1 MRNHQRVRRMAL
13 TALCAGT
20 SLGAA
25 GLAVAPGSA
34 LAAKAPT
41 TVACS
46 NITGSGSTLQTP
58 AQQNTFSQV
67 AATDGAFK
75 NCTSTPSVFYNYE
88 SDNTTVYPGGGTG
101 SGAAQKEFAS
111 ASPNA
116 ITPGSSSNATWLDGF
131 GGMDAAPNASNLS
144 LAATAAGTDAEVV
157 PIMQAPVAI
166 VVNLPTGCKITANPK
181 VTNVDLLAAWENN
194 ITWQTLL
201 TDAKAKP
208 SGTCNSAIT
217 LEARSDSS
225 GTTYAFRQYLYQLS
239 QLTGDGVY
247 TTNQISTAATE
258 GQSTGAGWPS
268 STDGST
274 ETVSPHEN
282 DNGGP
287 GAGAN
292 SGSFGVSHAVATN
305 PGSMGYVNAAD
316 ANQNDS
322 FNKWSSGK
330 TKFWVELQNN
340 GIGTAKVTAVEPA
353 TGTNK
358 GNCYATYTGSLPS
371 NTTDPDWSNV
381 AVANPTMKSKTVYS
395 LCTLTYDEAWHSY
408 AADSTVAAFYNAK
421 YSGETAAGVGN
432 TVKDYLTWLVSTGT
446 KKDGQ
451 AVVPTYYAKLPANI
465 EKFAAGTVKNQVAVN

>member
-1 MRNHQRVRRMAL
+1 MRNHSRVRNLAL
-13 TALCAGT
+13 TALCAGS
-20 SLGAA
+20 SLGVA
-25 GLAVAPGSA
+25 GLVAMPGQA
-34 LAAKAPT
+34 LAAT

-88 SDNTTVYPGGGTG
+88 SDDTTPYPGGGTG

-111 ASPNA
+111 AAPNA
-116 ITPGSSSNATWLDGF
+116 IMPGSSSNGTWLDGF
-131 GGMDAAPNASNLS
+131 GGMDAAPNAANLS
-144 LAATAAGTDAEVV
+144 LAASAAGTDAEVV
-157 PIMQAPVAI
+157 PIMQAPVAVI
-166 VVNLPTGCKITANPK
+166 VNLPSGCTVGANPK
-181 VTNVDLLAAWENN
+181 VTNLDLLAAWENN

-208 SGTCNSAIT
+208 KGTCSSAIT

-247 TTNQISTAATE
+247 TTNQISTSAAE
-258 GQSTGAGWPS
+258 GQSSGGGWPS
-268 STDGST
+268 ATDGSSA
-274 ETVSPHEN
+274 TVSPHED

-292 SGSFGVSHAVATN
+292 AGSGGVSNAVATN

-316 ANQNDS
+316 ANEFNG

-330 TKFWVELQNN
+330 TKFWVEVQNN
-340 GIGTAKVTAVEPA
+340 GTGTSKVTAAEPA

-371 NTTDPDWSNV
+371 NTSDPDWSNV
-381 AVANPTMKSKTVYS
+381 AVANPHMKSSTVYP

-408 AADSTVAAFYNAK
+408 AADSTVAAFYNAR

-432 TVKDYLTWLVSTGT
+432 TVRDYLTWLLSTGT
-446 KKDGQ
+446 SKDGQ
-451 AVVPTYYAKLPANI
+451 AVVPTYYSKLPANI
-465 EKFAAGTVKNQVAVN
+465 QKFAAATVKNEVAVN